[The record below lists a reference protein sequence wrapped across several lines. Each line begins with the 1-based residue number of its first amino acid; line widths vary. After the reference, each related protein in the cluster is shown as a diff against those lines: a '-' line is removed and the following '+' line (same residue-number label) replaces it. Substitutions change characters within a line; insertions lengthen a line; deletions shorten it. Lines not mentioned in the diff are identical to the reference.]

1 MPGDDVLPEKDLF
14 GKAARVKI
22 FEYLPLSSELKKQ
35 TDITKKQNQRLD
47 KIYEF
52 YKKGNDNDDENK
64 KEDHQTMTKKN
75 GDTGT

>member
-1 MPGDDVLPEKDLF
+1 M
-14 GKAARVKI
+14 
-22 FEYLPLSSELKKQ
+22 KKQ

-52 YKKGNDNDDENK
+52 YKKGNDDDDENK